1 MTENYGCTAT
11 FDKDNKLQTQLTM
24 NVIRLQTQTVQRQ
37 YRRYTA
43 YIHCMEHYLLES
55 SLLDMPFSESDNAL

>member
-24 NVIRLQTQTVQRQ
+24 NVIKLQTVHRQ

-43 YIHCMEHYLLES
+43 HSHCMEHYLLELS
-55 SLLDMPFSESDNAL
+55 FFLDMPFSESDNAL

>member
-11 FDKDNKLQTQLTM
+11 FDKVNKLQTQLTM
-24 NVIRLQTQTVQRQ
+24 NVIRLQTVHRQ
-37 YRRYTA
+37 YRRYMA

>member
-24 NVIRLQTQTVQRQ
+24 NVIKLQTVHRQ

-43 YIHCMEHYLLES
+43 HIHCMEHYLLELS
-55 SLLDMPFSESDNAL
+55 F

>member
-24 NVIRLQTQTVQRQ
+24 NVIKLQTVHRQ